1 MIFQRKAKE
10 DTSMDNYMDKFAK
23 RREFSDYIYD
33 KLMETGDIRKC
44 DAKRAANAVARN
56 EIQSIKELQ
65 KIMEEKNWYKNYRQ
79 IGKRSADIL
88 EKVFKD
94 AKVETTKTTI
104 DRIEL
109 GKAIK
114 GVAQWWND
122 FLPMLLMEECA
133 ELQQAVSKFER
144 YWATDVTSESRER
157 KLKGDITKEMADVFI
172 TILAYC
178 EYYGIEP
185 NDIFKATEEKLRKK
199 YDKVSQ

>member
-1 MIFQRKAKE
+1 MIFQREDKE
-10 DTSMDNYMDKFAK
+10 DTTMDNYMDKFAK

-33 KLMETGDIRKC
+33 KLMETGELRKC
-44 DAKRAANAVARN
+44 DARGAANALCRN
-56 EIQSIKELQ
+56 GITSIEDLQ
-65 KIMEEKNWYKNYRQ
+65 KIMVNENWYKNYRH
-79 IGKRSADIL
+79 IGKRSADAL
-88 EKVFKD
+88 EKAFKGV
-94 AKVETTKTTI
+94 KVETTKTTI

-144 YWATDVTSESRER
+144 YWATDVTSESREI

-178 EYYGIEP
+178 EYYGIEL
-185 NDIFKATEEKLRKK
+185 NDIFKATDEKLRKK
-199 YDKVSQ
+199 YDKESQ

>member
-1 MIFQRKAKE
+1 MDKWEKRKAL
-10 DTSMDNYMDKFAK
+10 
-23 RREFSDYIYD
+23 SDCIYE
-33 KLMETGDIRKC
+33 KLMETGEIRKC
-44 DAKRAANAVARN
+44 DAKRAANAVARPGI
-56 EIQSIKELQ
+56 IQSIEEL
-65 KIMEEKNWYKNYRQ
+65 KTIMEKKNWYKDYRQ
-79 IGKRSADIL
+79 IGKKSADIL
-88 EKVFKD
+88 EKAFKD
-94 AKVETTKTTI
+94 VKIESETAI
-104 DRIEL
+104 DRL
-109 GKAIK
+109 DLNKAIK

-185 NDIFKATEEKLRKK
+185 NDIFKAAEEKLQKK
-199 YDKVSQ
+199 YRK